1 MKDLRWAV
9 NDAVA
14 ASAWSADIQSL
25 SLGAQPQGT
34 TVSGNEFAVVLNHN
48 NGQGASV
55 QDGRANSEH
64 YCTVEVIC
72 WNGTRAMEVTDYLF
86 NDLHRTSGTATD
98 AQSSDGVTFH
108 YYPESV
114 GLEFIDQDGYHATIE
129 LRIEVIKS
137 EV

>member
-34 TVSGNEFAVVLNHN
+34 TLSGDEFAVVLNHA
-48 NGQGASV
+48 NGQAASM
-55 QDGRANSEH
+55 QDGRANAEH

-72 WNGTRAMEVTDYLF
+72 WNGTRAMQVVDYLF
-86 NDLHRTSGTATD
+86 DDLHRTSSFSGDADTAQTV
-98 AQSSDGVTFH
+98 AFH